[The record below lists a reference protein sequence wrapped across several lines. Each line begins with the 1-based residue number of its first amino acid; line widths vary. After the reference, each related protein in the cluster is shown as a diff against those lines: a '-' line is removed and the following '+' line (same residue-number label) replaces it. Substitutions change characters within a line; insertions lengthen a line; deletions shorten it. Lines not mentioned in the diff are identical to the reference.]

1 MKNIHL
7 YALSFIIGLSLWGCS
22 PKHSD
27 IVVADY
33 GKSTITMS
41 EFEKAYL
48 KNSSATGKQSTDT
61 LKQYENF
68 LDLYVKYKMKLADAQ
83 KRGYDTNQALQNEL
97 IDYKKKVGVSFLLER
112 NLVTPNIK
120 RLWEMR
126 KKEFRVSHLMIRP
139 DSTGDEAAH
148 KKALALVDSIKH
160 GKTFE
165 QMVSLYSQD
174 TYSKNIGG
182 DIYYITAG
190 MLVPEFE
197 EAVYKTKVGEIY
209 PEPIKTRWG
218 YHIIK
223 VTEERERVPS
233 VRASHIL
240 VDFTNENGEVDSVA
254 AKKIIDT
261 VAQKLKAGADF
272 AELAKQYSKDQASKE
287 NGGDLNYFER
297 RMMIKE
303 FDEAAFNLKVGEIS
317 PIIKTSYGYHIIKLT
332 DKKPY
337 PAFEDDKE
345 NLKQLYRQA
354 RYNADYDTLVTSLK
368 SNYQYSL
375 NHATIDAVAKLSDS
389 TKMTPDV
396 FAAPW
401 YPGVKDLS
409 LFTMTND
416 NVKVDDFFNYA
427 QNQADLSNK
436 LITKTFML
444 DAIKKY
450 SSEHVLEL
458 SAMTLESKNEEF
470 AELMKDYKNGIFI
483 FKLQDDEI
491 WGKIAMDSVKL
502 VQYYDLNKDKYRWN
516 DRVEFAEIF
525 VKSDSLIKAV
535 QGELKSGVSFDTL
548 VVKFTERPGFR
559 DRGGKY
565 PLADVNSSQLGLEAN
580 RLSNPGDVSAPVANS
595 GGYSLLQL
603 IKKEPARVKTFEEAK
618 AEVSGA
624 YQEEESKRLENEY
637 NDTLQKEYKPVL
649 HYDVLP
655 QAFKQ

>member
-1 MKNIHL
+1 
-7 YALSFIIGLSLWGCS
+7 
-22 PKHSD
+22 
-27 IVVADY
+27 
-33 GKSTITMS
+33 MS

-48 KNSSATGKQSTDT
+48 KNSSAIGKQSADT
-61 LKQYENF
+61 LKQYESF

-112 NLVTPNIK
+112 NLVAPNIK

-148 KKALALVDSIKH
+148 KKALAIIDSIKL

-165 QMVSLYSQD
+165 QMVGLYSQD

-197 EAVYKTKVGEIY
+197 EAVYKTKVGGIY
-209 PEPIKTRWG
+209 PEPVKTRWG

-223 VTEERERVPS
+223 VTEERERIPS

-240 VDFTNENGEVDSVA
+240 VDFTNENGEVDSVT
-254 AKKIIDT
+254 AKKVIDT
-261 VAQKLKAGADF
+261 VYQKLKAGADF
-272 AELAKQYSKDQASKE
+272 AELAKKYSKDQASKE

-354 RYNADYDTLVTSLK
+354 RYNVDYDTLVTALK
-368 SNYQYSL
+368 SAYNYSL
-375 NHATIDAVAKLSDS
+375 NQATIDAVTKLSDS
-389 TKMTPDV
+389 TKLSADV
-396 FAAPW
+396 FAATW
-401 YPGVKDLS
+401 YPGVKDLQ
-409 LFTMTND
+409 LITMNND
-416 NVKVDDFFNYA
+416 VVKVDDFFNYA
-427 QNQADLSNK
+427 ANVGELTGK
-436 LITKTFML
+436 LITKPFMF

-450 SSEHVLEL
+450 SSEHALEL
-458 SAMTLESKNEEF
+458 SALKLETTNEEF
-470 AELMKDYKNGIFI
+470 SELMKDYKNGIFI

-491 WGKIAMDSVKL
+491 WGKISMDSTKL
-502 VQYYDLNKDKYRWN
+502 VQYYEKNKEKYRWN

-525 VKSDSLIKAV
+525 VKSDSLMKSV
-535 QGELKSGVSFDTL
+535 QSDLKSGVPFDTL
-548 VVKFTERPGFR
+548 VVKRTERPGFR
-559 DRGGKY
+559 DRAGKY
-565 PLADVNSSQLGLEAN
+565 PLADVNSSQLALEAN
-580 RLSNPGDVSAPVANS
+580 RLANPGDISAPVANA

-603 IKKEPARVKTFEEAK
+603 IKKEAARVKTFDEAK

-637 NDTLQKEYKPVL
+637 LDSLQKEYNPVL

-655 QAFKQ
+655 KAFKQ

>member
-1 MKNIHL
+1 
-7 YALSFIIGLSLWGCS
+7 
-22 PKHSD
+22 
-27 IVVADY
+27 
-33 GKSTITMS
+33 MS

-83 KRGYDTNQALQNEL
+83 KRGYDTNQALQSEL
-97 IDYKKKVGVSFLLER
+97 VDYKKKVGVSFLLER
-112 NLVTPNIK
+112 NLVAPNIK

-148 KKALALVDSIKH
+148 KKALALVDSIKA
-160 GKTFE
+160 GKPFE

-174 TYSKNIGG
+174 TYSKSIGG

-197 EAVYKTKVGEIY
+197 EAVYKTKVGSIY

-240 VDFTNENGEVDSVA
+240 VDFTNENGEVDSVTA
-254 AKKIIDT
+254 RKVIDT
-261 VAQKLKAGADF
+261 VYQKLKAGGDF

-303 FDEAAFNLKVGEIS
+303 FDEAAFNLKIGETS
-317 PIIKTSYGYHIIKLT
+317 PIIKTTYGYHIIKLT

-345 NLKQLYRQA
+345 NLKQLYRQV
-354 RYNADYDTLVTSLK
+354 RYNVDYDTLVTALKSAFSYSLK
-368 SNYQYSL
+368 Q
-375 NHATIDAVAKLSDS
+375 ATIDAVTKLSDS
-389 TKMTPDV
+389 TKMSADV
-396 FAAPW
+396 FAAAW
-401 YPGVKDLS
+401 YPGVKDMPL
-409 LFTMTND
+409 LTMN
-416 NVKVDDFFNYA
+416 NEVLKVDDFFNYA
-427 QNQADLSNK
+427 GNQSELSGK
-436 LITKTFML
+436 LITKPFML
-444 DAIKKY
+444 DALKKY
-450 SSEHVLEL
+450 SSEHALEI
-458 SAMTLESKNEEF
+458 SAMKLESTNEEF

-491 WGKIAMDSVKL
+491 WGKIAMDSTKL
-502 VQYYDLNKDKYRWN
+502 DQYYEKNKEKYRWN

-525 VKSDSLIKAV
+525 VKSDSLMKAV
-535 QGELKSGVSFDTL
+535 QSELKSGVSFDTL
-548 VVKFTERPGFR
+548 VVKHTERPGFR
-559 DRGGKY
+559 DRAGKY
-565 PLADVNSSQLGLEAN
+565 PLADVNSSQLALEAN
-580 RLSNPGDVSAPVANS
+580 RLVNPGDISAPVANS

-603 IKKEPARVKTFEEAK
+603 IKKEAARVKTFDESK

-637 NDTLQKEYKPVL
+637 LDSLQKEYNPVL

-655 QAFKQ
+655 KAFKQ